1 MMSWDRA
8 RASAWEVVRACGE
21 SGVLVA
27 AAGSRL
33 YPHVWTRDVGL
44 AALGIAS
51 RGAPPDAIG
60 TLLRSLEIL
69 ARHQKELG
77 RMPLKVDAAADA
89 AVSENSA
96 GIDSGPW
103 FTIAVFALARAAGR
117 DAIAH
122 LIDPARRAMIHTAH
136 LDLDGCGLIVSPE
149 AGDWADM
156 LPHRHHVLY
165 SNALHVAALRALA
178 LLVDEPAEAALL
190 AERARRSAGRI
201 DLLFGLDGA
210 TSGSA
215 AGDRLA
221 VLAAASPEW
230 GISGQYAT
238 RWGDLPFY
246 LPYVAFRAAGSHFDL
261 VGNSIAIL
269 AGVAPPARAERILRH
284 ADQVAIAVPAPS
296 RTLDPPIYP
305 GEEDWR
311 DHFRWRN
318 LCVPHQY
325 QNGGA
330 WPFAGALHAAAL
342 VAAGRR
348 EDARAL
354 VDQLAAV
361 CLDEAAPFPEW
372 LHGTSGTSM
381 GEVRQLWS
389 AAGLLYAIECV
400 ESGSTGVFA
409 ELAA

>member
-103 FTIAVFALARAAGR
+103 FTLAVFALARAAGR

>member
-1 MMSWDRA
+1 MVTWDRA

-51 RGAPPDAIG
+51 RGAPADAIG

-69 ARHQKELG
+69 ARHQRELG

-96 GIDSGPW
+96 GIDGGPW
-103 FTIAVFALARAAGR
+103 FTVAVFALARAAGR
-117 DAIAH
+117 DAVAH

-178 LLVDEPAEAALL
+178 LLVDEPAESALL

-201 DLLFGLDGA
+201 DLLFGVDGA
-210 TSGSA
+210 TSGAA

-221 VLAAASPEW
+221 ALAAASPEW

-261 VGNSIAIL
+261 VGNAVAIL
-269 AGVAPPARAERILRH
+269 AGIAPPARAERILRH

-342 VAAGRR
+342 VAAGRL

-354 VDQLAAV
+354 VEQLAAV

-381 GEVRQLWS
+381 GEIRQLWS